1 MMTNKYQQLASE
13 IENRLAKYPVIIS
26 NYRQYSESFLLQRA
40 DDISHLAD
48 VPSLFDMEKTFKVNS
63 QTKTVDK
70 DDKDYGTVAKCPL
83 NGELTIYNQFE
94 SIYETPITALPVI
107 VTSIKDHNE
116 QYKQLTDNNGKVV
129 FKGLKPGAKYKISI
143 NYNPTQANV
152 DALFSSYQSIAD
164 ELQIWLQKQWD
175 DRFKRT
181 WQEQI
186 NTPQGEL
193 AFGLVQTFLSSIGEA
208 LVASWQQIK
217 DLFELLSDPEKA
229 LNNFSEGASDLIA
242 EIKAKMESA
251 PEKAQKALLFAS
263 DEAAM
268 FLFANAVIDFLT
280 MIPNLGVL
288 KQIVSM
294 GGDVVVGV
302 VFGILGGVVISC
314 IATPA
319 VGMAYLVLKLGKKI
333 GKKIAD
339 IIKPIIQLIEEFFT
353 LAVGLVDKIQDYGK
367 LHLNGIVKGSVTKS
381 GEFISKAKNKAYTTL
396 KIKEKDID
404 KHPES
409 SKDLAGNKT
418 DSLQNTCTNN
428 CPVSMI
434 NGEEL
439 LNIDDF
445 TLPGP
450 LAFTFSRL
458 YRTTAVEVNRG
469 CGFGWS
475 HSLSQA
481 LTFSDNGVIW
491 LDNENKQT
499 SFPLPSAQRPAI
511 VNPIA
516 DSAIYLGNKENE
528 YLLVQSNQVTHHFE
542 RDGDRARLSGFSDGY
557 GNRLTVRYNQCG
569 LPDAVITPLGTGLWL
584 VYAQDNQLSQ
594 IELRTRIVE
603 DGRSN
608 WRTERVLMTYA
619 YNRQQQLMSTRNS
632 AFEGEDYEYN
642 EDNVISLRRMAGGI
656 EFFWLWQGTGK
667 HSRAIKHWSNTGIAA
682 EYEWNDNDGSVVVT
696 HSDGST
702 ETYIHDEHAKLVK
715 KIDPDGAV
723 TKNEYNSDGL
733 LVSCIDPM
741 GHETRYIYNDNLEQ
755 EAVIAADGTVTQYG
769 YHRGQLT
776 QLFKDDQEWQFG
788 YNSQGDINKKVDPL
802 GNSTQYRYTDHGKIN
817 EIIYADGSVHQ
828 LHWNKLGMMLGETYP
843 DGSRISYRYDIF
855 GRIVE
860 EKAPTGA
867 ITHYVWDDAD
877 RLIEIMLP
885 NGSRQQYRYNA
896 YGKITLSMD
905 ETGAKTVYEYA
916 VNSHLV
922 SRVIHPDGSTLSYQY
937 NNAKGFVSQITNE
950 NGNNYLI
957 DYYPNGLVKQETT
970 FDDRQLRY
978 QYDLSGN
985 LTSKTEVGKQ
995 GTELTTTYTRDVMGR
1010 LLAKELPDGAEI
1022 KYQYDKQ
1029 GQLIGIDDGVT
1040 PLAWQYDP
1048 LGRLTAEHQGWASQ
1062 YYRYDQVGQLTHW
1075 QLPDHNVLE
1084 YGHAKGG
1091 LLEQIT
1097 LNDRPLTRHGY
1108 QQGLEVHRQQGDIQS
1123 RFSYDD
1129 QGRLRRHLQH
1139 QQGHTVS
1146 SRDYSYNVVGNLSKV
1161 SDSRYG
1167 VTQYEYDP
1175 LDRLQAAKGAL
1186 EEAFT
1191 HDPAGNLLEQTL
1203 GSSIGRTKSL
1213 VTHNQLL
1220 LQGDAHFEYD
1230 EFGRLTVEKRGKD
1243 QCLVTQYEYDYQHR
1257 LIQAK
1262 MPNGSTARYVYDA
1275 FGRRVSKAV
1284 VDKRGQSTTTEF
1296 VWQGDT
1302 LVVEERNG
1310 EDYQTYVYEPGSF
1323 KPLALLKGEG
1333 KACEVYHYHLDH
1345 LGTPI
1350 DLTDE
1355 QGNTAWQVQYRCYG
1369 NIAVQHVE
1377 KIVNPLRFQ
1386 GQYYDNETGLH
1397 YNRHRYYSPNTG
1409 RFTTIDP
1416 IGLAG
1421 GLNNYQYVPNPLNWV
1436 DPLGLS
1442 ACPPDD
1448 DSAVQVDNLAEQW
1461 NAENTPPAYSVAF
1474 EMKLESSVFG
1484 RRRSIHFNRANA
1496 ALDDALQGDAQF
1508 AKMMEDLIPGVQAS
1522 VSSVGGRAK
1531 PAGWTWEHA
1540 STSTAFGEQ
1549 GIMRLVP
1556 TNQHT
1561 PGSDFWRVLHP
1572 DKGASG
1578 GYSEWAI
1585 PNGAPKN

>member
-1 MMTNKYQQLASE
+1 M
-13 IENRLAKYPVIIS
+13 V
-26 NYRQYSESFLLQRA
+26 
-40 DDISHLAD
+40 
-48 VPSLFDMEKTFKVNS
+48 
-63 QTKTVDK
+63 
-70 DDKDYGTVAKCPL
+70 
-83 NGELTIYNQFE
+83 
-94 SIYETPITALPVI
+94 
-107 VTSIKDHNE
+107 
-116 QYKQLTDNNGKVV
+116 
-129 FKGLKPGAKYKISI
+129 
-143 NYNPTQANV
+143 
-152 DALFSSYQSIAD
+152 
-164 ELQIWLQKQWD
+164 
-175 DRFKRT
+175 
-181 WQEQI
+181 
-186 NTPQGEL
+186 
-193 AFGLVQTFLSSIGEA
+193 
-208 LVASWQQIK
+208 
-217 DLFELLSDPEKA
+217 
-229 LNNFSEGASDLIA
+229 
-242 EIKAKMESA
+242 
-251 PEKAQKALLFAS
+251 
-263 DEAAM
+263 
-268 FLFANAVIDFLT
+268 
-280 MIPNLGVL
+280 
-288 KQIVSM
+288 
-294 GGDVVVGV
+294 
-302 VFGILGGVVISC
+302 
-314 IATPA
+314 
-319 VGMAYLVLKLGKKI
+319 
-333 GKKIAD
+333 KKIAG

-642 EDNVISLRRMAGGI
+642 EDNVITLRRMAGGI

-755 EAVIAADGTVTQYG
+755 EVVIAADGTVTQYG
-769 YHRGQLT
+769 YHHGQLT

-802 GNSTQYRYTDHGKIN
+802 GNTTQYRYTDHGKIN

-877 RLIEIMLP
+877 RLVEIMLP

-896 YGKITLSMD
+896 YGKITQSMD

-922 SRVIHPDGSTLSYQY
+922 SRVIHPDGSSLSYQY

-978 QYDLSGN
+978 QYDLNGN

-1022 KYQYDKQ
+1022 QYQYDKQ

-1075 QLPDHNVLE
+1075 QLPDHNILE
-1084 YGHAKGG
+1084 YKRAKGG

-1097 LNDRPLTRHGY
+1097 LNDRPLTCHSY

-1129 QGRLRRHLQH
+1129 QGRLRSHLQH

-1146 SRDYSYNVVGNLSKV
+1146 SRDYSYNV
-1161 SDSRYG
+1161 
-1167 VTQYEYDP
+1167 
-1175 LDRLQAAKGAL
+1175 
-1186 EEAFT
+1186 
-1191 HDPAGNLLEQTL
+1191 
-1203 GSSIGRTKSL
+1203 
-1213 VTHNQLL
+1213 
-1220 LQGDAHFEYD
+1220 
-1230 EFGRLTVEKRGKD
+1230 
-1243 QCLVTQYEYDYQHR
+1243 
-1257 LIQAK
+1257 
-1262 MPNGSTARYVYDA
+1262 
-1275 FGRRVSKAV
+1275 
-1284 VDKRGQSTTTEF
+1284 
-1296 VWQGDT
+1296 
-1302 LVVEERNG
+1302 
-1310 EDYQTYVYEPGSF
+1310 
-1323 KPLALLKGEG
+1323 
-1333 KACEVYHYHLDH
+1333 
-1345 LGTPI
+1345 
-1350 DLTDE
+1350 
-1355 QGNTAWQVQYRCYG
+1355 
-1369 NIAVQHVE
+1369 
-1377 KIVNPLRFQ
+1377 
-1386 GQYYDNETGLH
+1386 
-1397 YNRHRYYSPNTG
+1397 
-1409 RFTTIDP
+1409 
-1416 IGLAG
+1416 
-1421 GLNNYQYVPNPLNWV
+1421 
-1436 DPLGLS
+1436 
-1442 ACPPDD
+1442 
-1448 DSAVQVDNLAEQW
+1448 
-1461 NAENTPPAYSVAF
+1461 
-1474 EMKLESSVFG
+1474 
-1484 RRRSIHFNRANA
+1484 
-1496 ALDDALQGDAQF
+1496 
-1508 AKMMEDLIPGVQAS
+1508 
-1522 VSSVGGRAK
+1522 
-1531 PAGWTWEHA
+1531 
-1540 STSTAFGEQ
+1540 
-1549 GIMRLVP
+1549 
-1556 TNQHT
+1556 
-1561 PGSDFWRVLHP
+1561 
-1572 DKGASG
+1572 
-1578 GYSEWAI
+1578 
-1585 PNGAPKN
+1585 